1 MRKAYNKDIWRT
13 IWRGKKRFLSIM
25 LITTLGVAM
34 FSALGVAC
42 MDLRQSADIF
52 LDAQNLFDIQVV
64 STLGLTQEDVD
75 ALGALD
81 AVSQA
86 EGVYSEKVQI
96 RCGEKS
102 SSVSLKTLS
111 GSGMNQP
118 YLLEG
123 SLPGQPD
130 EIVVTRGFFDETGIG
145 VGETV
150 TVEEDLDEEE
160 EPNFLYTEYRVTGVV
175 TDPADLNNTQ
185 GAVSFRTSSMEEDT
199 LFVLPEAV
207 DSEVYTAVYLTLA
220 GGREMFCYGDGYRT
234 YVADT
239 VHTIETEIKAQREQ
253 ARYDEITGEAYGE
266 LAEAQREADEE
277 FAKAE
282 QELQDAAEELA
293 SGKEEACRGRAR
305 IGGGAAG
312 SGGGLCGCEGRARG
326 GKRGA
331 CHRALAA

>member
-1 MRKAYNKDIWRT
+1 
-13 IWRGKKRFLSIM
+13 M

-86 EGVYSEKVQI
+86 EGVYSETVQI

-130 EIVVTRGFFDETGIG
+130 EIVVTRVFFDETGIG

-160 EPNFLYTEYRVTGVV
+160 EPNFLYTEYKVAGVV

-253 ARYDEITGEAYGE
+253 ARYDEITGRRMRSSPRRSGRQTRSLPKRSRSCRTPRRSLRLEKRSLPRAS
-266 LAEAQREADEE
+266 ANWRRR
-277 FAKAE
+277 
-282 QELQDAAEELA
+282 
-293 SGKEEACRGRAR
+293 SGKRR
-305 IGGGAAG
+305 
-312 SGGGLCGCEGRARG
+312 
-326 GKRGA
+326 
-331 CHRALAA
+331 RALRMRG